1 MTITIE
7 LHTLDLA
14 SYFEVVAGDTIRIKG
29 HRIGIE
35 HIIERY
41 HEGFSP
47 EAIALDFPGL
57 PLEKIYASIAY
68 YLHHKAELDQYLHDL
83 QAWSEQSY
91 QDAQAHDPPPVVQRL
106 REVKAERL
114 WQVPDDPA

>member
-1 MTITIE
+1 MTMTIE

-14 SYFEVVAGDTIRIKG
+14 DYFEVVAGDAIRIKG

-47 EAIALDFPGL
+47 EAIALEFPGL
-57 PLEKIYASIAY
+57 SLEKIYAVITY
-68 YLHHKAELDQYLHDL
+68 YLHHKAELDRYLDDL
-83 QAWSEQSY
+83 RAWSEQSY
-91 QDAQAHDPPPVVQRL
+91 QDAQTQDPPPVVRRL
-106 REVKAERL
+106 REIKAERL
-114 WQVPDDPA
+114 GQAPDEVH